1 MPKIAEFSWEKLE
14 YSKGGSGGTGG
25 TGTPGRAATIKVGTV
40 VSGATASVTNV
51 GTSDDAVF
59 NFVLPKG
66 DTGGTGTKGRASTIK
81 VGTVVSG
88 NTASVTNVG
97 TSDDAVF
104 NFVLPKGA
112 DADTSVIKSLQSDVQ
127 AVQNTLKSVDKYSEY
142 EERYV
147 AFSPAELPAN
157 NAFKQINFQRT
168 FSTIPFVQITL
179 DIQDPTPR
187 VAYYSNVTRTG
198 FQIASNYG
206 SAVKGVWYKAY
217 VK

>member
-14 YSKGGSGGTGG
+14 YSTGGSGGTGGTGG
-25 TGTPGRAATIKVGTV
+25 TGTPGRAA
-40 VSGATASVTNV
+40 
-51 GTSDDAVF
+51 
-59 NFVLPKG
+59 
-66 DTGGTGTKGRASTIK
+66 TIK

-112 DADTSVIKSLQSDVQ
+112 DADTSVIQSLQSDVQ
-127 AVQNTLKSVDKYSEY
+127 GVQNALKSVDKYSEY

-147 AFSPAELPAN
+147 AFSPSALPQN
-157 NAFKQINFQRT
+157 SILKQINFTRA
-168 FSTIPFVQITL
+168 FSTIPFIQITL
-179 DIQDPTPR
+179 DMQDATPR
-187 VAYYSNVTRTG
+187 IAYYANVTKTG
-198 FQIASNYG
+198 FQVGSNYG